1 MSEVA
6 KGIFKVIGGLLF
18 VYMAV
23 NLVVFNFWILVC
35 IPCWPIFSLLIILSI
50 GMFYLRKW
58 AAVGI
63 SVLCSFFAFLV
74 LAPSTDPGAARW
86 PDFNEF
92 IAGFLLMIPAVLT
105 VTQWRVLV
113 WRAKQDGRAAVVAKK
128 TA

>member
-1 MSEVA
+1 VSEVA
-6 KGIFKVIGGLLF
+6 KGIFKIIGGLLF

-63 SVLCSFFAFLV
+63 SLLCCFFAFLFFG
-74 LAPSTDPGAARW
+74 PSTDPGAASALRHT
-86 PDFNEF
+86 D
-92 IAGFLLMIPAVLT
+92 GLLLRLALARLTFSRISLAFAVQINGLG
-105 VTQWRVLV
+105 WRLCS
-113 WRAKQDGRAAVVAKK
+113 
-128 TA
+128 